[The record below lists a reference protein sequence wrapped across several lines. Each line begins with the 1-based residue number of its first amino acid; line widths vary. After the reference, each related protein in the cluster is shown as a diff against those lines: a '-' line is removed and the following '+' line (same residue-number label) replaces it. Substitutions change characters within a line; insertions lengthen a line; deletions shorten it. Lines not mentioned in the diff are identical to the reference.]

1 MEFPTPEI
9 EQELQR
15 IRAALVADKSSQLQ
29 FIGENASSL
38 QLYLLGQATL
48 MGKAQPE
55 CADIFKNL
63 LARHENLALDLQS
76 AQDIGIHSVK

>member
-1 MEFPTPEI
+1 MVFPTPEI
-9 EQELQR
+9 EQEAQR
-15 IRAALVADKSSQLQ
+15 IRAALVADESIQLQ

-63 LARHENLALDLQS
+63 LARHETLAVDLQS
-76 AQDIGIHSVK
+76 AQDIGIA